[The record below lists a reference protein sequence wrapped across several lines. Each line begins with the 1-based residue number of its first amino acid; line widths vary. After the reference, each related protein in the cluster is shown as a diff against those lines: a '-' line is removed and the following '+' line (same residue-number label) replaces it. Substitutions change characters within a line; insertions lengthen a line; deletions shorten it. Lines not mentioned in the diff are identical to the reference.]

1 MRKKMLNDPAI
12 HLTYPPEKNFYHIE
26 KREVNPNE
34 DGSLIVICPTNEK
47 CENSLDLADDSGE

>member
-1 MRKKMLNDPAI
+1 MLNDPAI